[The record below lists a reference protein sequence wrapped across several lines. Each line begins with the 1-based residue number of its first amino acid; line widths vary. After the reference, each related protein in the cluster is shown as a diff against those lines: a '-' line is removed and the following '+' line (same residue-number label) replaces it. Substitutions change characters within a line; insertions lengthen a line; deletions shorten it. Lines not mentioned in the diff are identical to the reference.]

1 MQWWV
6 YFRSK
11 RCNREVRVTYLSSR
25 SLFFPFIRIINSS
38 SSSNNLVIKSICTL
52 YTVIIRIKIAM
63 KIKISVF
70 IIWHTVTLLGREVT
84 INNNNNNNSLWAAV
98 GEMILSQLLNLPGFR
113 FSRVVIK
120 SQNSSNKRSI
130 NKNSPHRLTNKS
142 SERIQDNN
150 RSYMMVIHQV
160 FNNPH
165 EATTTKFEKIDHMTN
180 ITLKKTSTSTVYQ
193 SYSLRYKTTC
203 EQEDNPAWERKW
215 RQILLK
221 IWLLAILTSCE
232 RIYLTACLRLL
243 WRFLWIRV
251 RV

>member
-11 RCNREVRVTYLSSR
+11 RCNSEVRVTFLSSR
-25 SLFFPFIRIINSS
+25 SLFIHSIKMINSS
-38 SSSNNLVIKSICTL
+38 SSSSNLVIKSICTL
-52 YTVIIRIKIAM
+52 FMVIIRIKIAM

-84 INNNNNNNSLWAAV
+84 INSNNNSRWAVV
-98 GEMILSQLLNLPGFR
+98 GGMIQSQLQNLLGFP

-130 NKNSPHRLTNKS
+130 NKNNLLRLTNKS

-165 EATTTKFEKIDHMTN
+165 EATTTKSEKIDLMTN
-180 ITLKKTSTSTVYQ
+180 ITFKKTSTSTVYQ

-203 EQEDNPAWERKW
+203 EQGDNPAWERRWK
-215 RQILLK
+215 QILLK
-221 IWLLAILTSCE
+221 IW
-232 RIYLTACLRLL
+232 
-243 WRFLWIRV
+243 
-251 RV
+251 